1 MTQQTTRPT
10 SLVRTR
16 HVLTPEGVDAVVAA
30 AERFALDGGQRVVI
44 VVVDA
49 SGRVL
54 ALRRTPDA
62 QPASDQVAIDKA
74 RTAAIFVRPS
84 RVLEEQVTAGRL
96 GALALHGA
104 RALIGG
110 IPLTVDGEVV
120 GAIGTSGET
129 TDADEAVSIAGAAA
143 TFTTVEVPALTS
155 AAARLVADAVDGVS
169 TERGVAPVVSVVDPG
184 GELLAIA
191 RPDAAQV
198 ASVGVATDKAR
209 TAALFRRPSK
219 DFEEQAAKGR
229 PSALHLAGAVP
240 LQGGLPLTVDG
251 HVVGAVGVSGAS
263 SADEDQELA
272 EIGVQSLEAALTASA
287 SADAVFFPS
296 QRVREQFAT
305 GGLLLDERRYKVDA
319 GRREAPGEVE
329 YHETVADIMH
339 VVEGKATVI
348 TGGALREPRGVGPGE
363 LRAASIDG
371 GTEHRLAEG
380 DVLVVPAGVPH
391 QFVDVSDPFLYFV
404 AKVES

>member
-1 MTQQTTRPT
+1 MSTRRPT
-10 SLVRTR
+10 HLTRTR
-16 HVLTPEGVDAVVAA
+16 RALTPEGVDAVVAA
-30 AERFALDGGQRVVI
+30 AERFALGQGSRVVI
-44 VVVDA
+44 AVVDA
-49 SGRVL
+49 SGRLL

-84 RVLEEQVTAGRL
+84 RELEEQVTNGRL

-120 GAIGTSGET
+120 GAVGTSGET
-129 TDADEAVSIAGAAA
+129 TGEDEAVSLAGAQAD
-143 TFTTVEVPALTS
+143 FGTVEVPALS
-155 AAARLVADAVDGVS
+155 AAAARLVADAVDAVAA
-169 TERGVAPVVSVVDPG
+169 ERGVAPVTAVVDSG
-184 GELLAIA
+184 GELVSIA

-209 TAALFRRPSK
+209 TAALFRRPSR
-219 DFEEQAAKGR
+219 DFEQQATGGR

-240 LQGGLPLTVDG
+240 LQGGMPLVVDD

-272 EIGVQSLEAALTASA
+272 EIGVRALEAALSA
-287 SADAVFFPS
+287 NGSADAVFIPS
-296 QRVREQFAT
+296 QQVRERFAT
-305 GGLLLDERRYKVDA
+305 GGLLLDEARYKVDA

-339 VVEGKATVI
+339 VVEGKATVV

-363 LRAASIDG
+363 LRGSGIDG
-371 GTEHRLAEG
+371 GTRHELAEG

-404 AKVES
+404 AKVEA